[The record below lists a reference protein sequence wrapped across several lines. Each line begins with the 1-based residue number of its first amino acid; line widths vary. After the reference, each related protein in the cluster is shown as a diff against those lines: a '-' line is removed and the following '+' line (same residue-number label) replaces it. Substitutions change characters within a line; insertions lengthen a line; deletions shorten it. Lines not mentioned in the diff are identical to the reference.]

1 MLRLHKYIP
10 TTIVAQFVELIK
22 NRRKNKTKSQ
32 LINNFN
38 VNFTRYRLQS
48 ECKIPKNAPKKI
60 TSSNGSLL
68 TNGNIQQQ
76 QQHNGA
82 TKNHSML
89 DKLKLFNKEKD
100 TPKPKLSERTSS
112 SSGFSSARSE
122 RSDSSMSLNNEHTNL
137 PTDKIKMK
145 PPKETL
151 IAKSS
156 MKVDKKCNEPKITD
170 TPPTRIQKTVK
181 MQQPSDLKLKQQH
194 QQVSVGRKLEANS
207 EMKTSLSSQLQ
218 HSKSTAVST
227 GIPKPTAAIQGI
239 AKNNSAIDSAT
250 TVEQCVFLK
259 IEPGN
264 NLNSNSNNNNNNS
277 NSSGMS
283 EKNNNISI
291 SLNHNSDG
299 QIVNPSHVV
308 TPLHNQL
315 LNQNNTSTSI
325 HSNISSV
332 QNRNQMSDR
341 KMDNDPV
348 LTNDTNGNKLTTI
361 PNKVN
366 RSVTNNQMVLGDDSQ
381 QGSPIHFGGYN
392 SHNNNGQGYCSDGD
406 ALKKVPLRYTE
417 FESGYLSESYTSI
430 LKNRPQLPTTI
441 EMEER

>member
-1 MLRLHKYIP
+1 
-10 TTIVAQFVELIK
+10 
-22 NRRKNKTKSQ
+22 
-32 LINNFN
+32 
-38 VNFTRYRLQS
+38 
-48 ECKIPKNAPKKI
+48 
-60 TSSNGSLL
+60 
-68 TNGNIQQQ
+68 
-76 QQHNGA
+76 
-82 TKNHSML
+82 ML

-100 TPKPKLSERTSS
+100 TPKLKLSERTSS

-137 PTDKIKMK
+137 PTDKIKFK

-156 MKVDKKCNEPKITD
+156 MKVDKKCNEPNITD
-170 TPPTRIQKTVK
+170 TPPTRMQKTVK
-181 MQQPSDLKLKQQH
+181 IQQQSDSKLKQQH

-207 EMKTSLSSQLQ
+207 ETKTSLSSLLQL
-218 HSKSTAVST
+218 SKSTAVAT

-239 AKNNSAIDSAT
+239 AKNCVIDSGT
-250 TVEQCVFLK
+250 SVEQCVFLK

-264 NLNSNSNNNNNNS
+264 NNNINNNNFN
-277 NSSGMS
+277 SGMS
-283 EKNNNISI
+283 ENINNNNNNNISI
-291 SLNHNSDG
+291 SLNHNSNG

-308 TPLHNQL
+308 TTLHNQL

-366 RSVTNNQMVLGDDSQ
+366 RSVTNNQMVSRDDTQ
-381 QGSPIHFGGYN
+381 QGSPIHFGGY

-406 ALKKVPLRYTE
+406 ALRKVPLRYTE

-430 LKNRPQLPTTI
+430 LKTRPQLPTTI